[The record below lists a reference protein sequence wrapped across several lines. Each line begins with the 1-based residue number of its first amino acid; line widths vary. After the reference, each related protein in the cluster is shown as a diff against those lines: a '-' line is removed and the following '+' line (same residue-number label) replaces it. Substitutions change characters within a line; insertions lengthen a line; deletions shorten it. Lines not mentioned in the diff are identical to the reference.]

1 MQGKQQLSQFIF
13 FSIFILFFIIT
24 FHFSVLA
31 EEQEQIDD
39 LEQILDLS
47 EKSDMLHRDIDKL
60 LYAIGDEAK
69 LEIIRKGNQFEE
81 NLEKWRDGDQI
92 DGLDFNQKFEEALII
107 GQSYGLNPTKMRNFY
122 TLLKKQI
129 LRLDFA
135 FTENS
140 LESTGPGLVESVT
153 QYFDWLGKQE
163 AELEAEQSEVIAQ
176 QQELRS
182 QLFRSTSLN
191 FFEALIEQD
200 AYLAQTKFQLIRD
213 DIKTIQNADVV
224 ILQNEAEQIFQ
235 TQKLIAD
242 VIAVVPI
249 IGESLDLYAL
259 TTGET
264 IAGEQLQG
272 IEKAVTVLF
281 LLPAVGDLI
290 QVAKRSPAAAKAM
303 GTLAA
308 SIDAA
313 TKENLDFMSAVYQRS
328 TDELLALS
336 SRLRSIPEVRV
347 VSNQL
352 RVKSYVSQSNDFI
365 KTFGKS
371 TEGLNSEEFWQQ
383 AQANAT
389 QKVKDLK
396 DKMQTLDQSQFE
408 NVRQLD
414 KTKESLS
421 QQLAKKLEDWKKATP
436 DSPQANTLNQ
446 EIQNLDE
453 QIITQNQKF
462 YQSQE
467 VFLEKNESIL
477 PVYIATRQDNQA
489 VKNLKNSSDE
499 KLLQDTAELERVLFG
514 KTTKVKNKI
523 TGDGIIQNTN
533 DGIVDRKA
541 FTTIQKDLKPAIARI
556 NQNKKLLEETAEA
569 ANDVKKAGTLLQEA
583 KVAGNSNKIS
593 KAQQSLEAAEIKSQK
608 LKKQVLD
615 IAPADKAAMQIDT
628 AIKRLNFEAG
638 GKGPKG
644 IQDLESLE
652 IEVMNVTNKV
662 PQGPD
667 IGSDRDVTYQLLAG
681 DKKVDIPHEF
691 VETHY
696 NKSLFETLKPQ
707 AKKIDLQNPEDV
719 LQAKTFGYDMDHAV
733 TSNRHAEAYKLY
745 DGKLQDALGG
755 SPRTLS
761 INDSQSLVS
770 TFTHKGYH
778 WLEAASKAS
787 KSGNTSLAIMRKG
800 EGMRQIT
807 KQYKNMLLP
816 RIEKVGLQPQ
826 DIMTPKALEA
836 YRLFQQVETAG
847 LNPEVAEAA
856 IKQMGMS
863 LEESFDIIAQGLT
876 RITQYSQVKLAHGII
891 NRVNVGKTSQN
902 EAEEILKNAG
912 LTWSEATTMANEFSF
927 YEQAYR
933 SGVQ

>member
-1 MQGKQQLSQFIF
+1 MQGKQQLSQLIF

-24 FHFSVLA
+24 YHFTVLA

-47 EKSDMLHRDIDKL
+47 EKSDMLHRDIGKL

-81 NLEKWRDGDQI
+81 DLEKWRDGDQI

-107 GQSYGLNPTKMRNFY
+107 GQSYGLDPTKMRNFY

-140 LESTGPGLVESVT
+140 LESTAPSLVESVT
-153 QYFDWLGKQE
+153 QYFDWLGRQE

-200 AYLAQTKFQLIRD
+200 AQLAQTKFQLIRD

-308 SIDAA
+308 SINAA

-336 SRLRSIPEVRV
+336 SRLQSIPEVRV

-352 RVKSYVSQSNDFI
+352 SIKTYASQSDDFI
-365 KTFGKS
+365 ESFGKS
-371 TEGLNSEEFWQQ
+371 AEGLNSEEFWQQ

-396 DKMQTLDQSQFE
+396 EKMQTLDQSQFE

-453 QIITQNQKF
+453 QIITQNQKY

-489 VKNLKNSSDE
+489 VKNLKNSSDD
-499 KLLQDTAELERVLFG
+499 KLLRDTAELERVLFG

-523 TGDGIIQNTN
+523 TGEGVIQNTN

-541 FTTIQKDLKPAIARI
+541 FSTIQKDLKPAIARI
-556 NQNKKLLEETAEA
+556 NQNKKLLEEAAEA
-569 ANDVKKAGTLLQEA
+569 ANYVKKADALLQEA
-583 KVAGNSNKIS
+583 KVAANSNKIS

-608 LKKQVLD
+608 LKQQVLD
-615 IAPADKAAMQIDT
+615 IAPADKVAMQIDT

-667 IGSDRDVTYQLLAG
+667 IGSDRDVTYQLLVG

-696 NKSLFETLKPQ
+696 NKSLFETLNPQ

-719 LQAKTFGYDMDHAV
+719 LQAKTFGYNMDHAV
-733 TSNRHAEAYKLY
+733 TSKRHAEAYKLY

-761 INDSQSLVS
+761 MNDSQSLVS
-770 TFTHKGYH
+770 TFTYKGHH

-787 KSGNTSLAIMRKG
+787 KAGNTSLAIMRKG

-816 RIEKVGLQPQ
+816 RIEKAGLQPE
-826 DIMTPKALEA
+826 DIMAPKALEA

-847 LNPEVAEAA
+847 LNPEAAEAA

-912 LTWSEATTMANEFSF
+912 LTWSEATTMANKFSF